1 MIRIGF
7 ISFLAKMCSLAQES
21 VSSSVET
28 FLSSTMLTN
37 QLITRT
43 EFNQEIND
51 TLARFHLK
59 TPIAFAR
66 TLDLTRLLIHDN
78 AIMEFPLSNWIT
90 LQDEQL
96 QDQNLAFFSQS
107 NVFIVQESNQS
118 CSCATSSTCI
128 SPSIIFKD
136 DGTVNYTIPGFAY
149 GCYLFQ
155 SVLLSSLSC
164 LYSLTCIAELRQYL
178 DLRVGA
184 LEEYHATT
192 GYPIQLN
199 ASATRF
205 NVSDTIE
212 TLAYAMFIESWTS
225 NVSYERYFNS
235 CAPTSC
241 TYTFHYRFD
250 GMEMFTTFLSVF
262 SGLSL
267 AIRFVVPHAVRL
279 LRQGR
284 NRARIVPLW

>member
-1 MIRIGF
+1 
-7 ISFLAKMCSLAQES
+7 MCSLAQES
-21 VSSSVET
+21 VSSSVQT

-51 TLARFHLK
+51 TLARFQLK

-178 DLRVGA
+178 DLRAGV

-205 NVSDTIE
+205 NVSAIPSRRWPMRCSSNHGQATSPTKNTSTAVHRRLVPTPFTIDSM
-212 TLAYAMFIESWTS
+212 AWRCSQ
-225 NVSYERYFNS
+225 
-235 CAPTSC
+235 
-241 TYTFHYRFD
+241 RFWVCLVD
-250 GMEMFTTFLSVF
+250 Y
-262 SGLSL
+262 
-267 AIRFVVPHAVRL
+267 RL
-279 LRQGR
+279 LFVSLCHVRSDCL
-284 NRARIVPLW
+284 ARFELAFVLSPLSNCAFH